1 MKSTLVQSGMA
12 LAPMRLTWIVFVI
25 LNASRGDGLSLE
37 LPSSFSELSSTQFQK
52 RESAQA
58 KVLDWARQDP
68 EPAMIE
74 LFKQSRVAVDPE
86 ARARCID
93 ILKTLVGEEYMKEGE
108 GYIGIALSDEVHKVP
123 EEPLPRNVIRVT
135 EVRADTPG
143 QKAGIQLNDCIVA
156 LENKGWQN
164 AQGSAL
170 FRERIRG
177 MKPESS
183 VDLTIL
189 RDGKLMELKV
199 RLGRRPLAADLFFNG
214 LNVDPEGAERAAKE
228 AYFSRWLLQMKAKN

>member
-1 MKSTLVQSGMA
+1 MQSGMA
-12 LAPMRLTWIVFVI
+12 LTPQRLSWIVIVI
-25 LNASRGDGLSLE
+25 LNAPSGVGLSFE
-37 LPSSFSELSSTQFQK
+37 LPSTFSDLSSAQFHK

-58 KVLDWARQDP
+58 KMLDWARQDP
-68 EPAMIE
+68 ELAMSV
-74 LFKQSRVAVDPE
+74 LFKQSRVAIDPE
-86 ARARCID
+86 ARARCIE

-108 GYIGIALSDEVHKVP
+108 GYIGIALSDEIHNILG
-123 EEPLPRNVIRVT
+123 EPLPRNVIRVT

-143 QKAGIQLNDCIVA
+143 QKAGIQLNDLIVA
-156 LENKGWQN
+156 LESKGWQD
-164 AQGSAL
+164 AQGSVH

-183 VDLTIL
+183 AALTIF

-199 RLGRRPLAADLFFNG
+199 RLGRRPLSADLFFNG
-214 LNVDPEGAERAAKE
+214 LNVDPDGAERAAKE